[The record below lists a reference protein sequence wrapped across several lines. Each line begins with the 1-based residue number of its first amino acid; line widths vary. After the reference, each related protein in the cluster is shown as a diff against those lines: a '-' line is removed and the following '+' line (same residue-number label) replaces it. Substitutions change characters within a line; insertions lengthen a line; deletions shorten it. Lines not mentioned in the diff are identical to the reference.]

1 MKNFIN
7 IIVKIQPIP
16 MDSLPANL
24 RHYNISPSIINIKNS
39 SLIYSFFFEIV
50 NFNLIYFYSN
60 SIIYVL
66 I

>member
-1 MKNFIN
+1 MRNIIN

-16 MDSLPANL
+16 VESLPANL

-39 SLIYSFFFEIV
+39 SLIYSFFEIV

-60 SIIYVL
+60 SIISVL

>member
-16 MDSLPANL
+16 VDSLPANL
-24 RHYNISPSIINIKNS
+24 RHYNISPRIINIKNS
-39 SLIYSFFFEIV
+39 SLIYSFFEIV

>member
-1 MKNFIN
+1 MKNIIN

-16 MDSLPANL
+16 VESLPANL

-39 SLIYSFFFEIV
+39 SLIYSFFEIV

-60 SIIYVL
+60 SIISVL

>member
-16 MDSLPANL
+16 VESLPANL

-39 SLIYSFFFEIV
+39 SLIYSFFEIV

-60 SIIYVL
+60 SIISVL

>member
-1 MKNFIN
+1 MRNIIN

-16 MDSLPANL
+16 VDSLPANL

-39 SLIYSFFFEIV
+39 SLIYSFFEIV

-60 SIIYVL
+60 SIISVL